1 MCLMSGIALSQWFT
15 DNKTRKIAYSVT
27 VVLIITGLIYALHGR
42 VMKYDR
48 EIVSRIIHHKPLV
61 DDSCYEIARL
71 LNKENVRGKYIY
83 MVNSCHI
90 VNWLTES
97 KYPTKY
103 IHPSNLLEREY
114 MIKIVDG
121 PNATKEKELL
131 IILSKNPAFIVFKQ
145 ASWPEQLNKF
155 EEILDTEIEKNYE
168 MVQTIDTSYNVY
180 KRKIQN

>member
-1 MCLMSGIALSQWFT
+1 MSGVALSQWFT
-15 DNKTRKIAYSVT
+15 DNKTRKIVYSVT
-27 VVLIITGLIYALHGR
+27 VVLIIAGLGYALHGS

-48 EIVSRIIHHKPLV
+48 EIVSRIVHQKPLV
-61 DDSCYEIARL
+61 DDSCYRIARL
-71 LNKENVRGKYIY
+71 LNNENARGQYIY
-83 MVNSCHI
+83 MVNSCHV

-131 IILSKNPAFIVFKQ
+131 NILSKNPAFIVFKQ
-145 ASWPEQLNKF
+145 ASWPEQLDRF
-155 EEILDTEIEKNYE
+155 EEILDTEIKGNYE
-168 MVQTIDTSYNVY
+168 LVQTIDASYHVY
-180 KRKIQN
+180 KRKNKK